1 MPLSA
6 GNNTDP
12 APWTATLIRKG
23 STSISGPLARTIGG
37 KRYRFST
44 WNDSHKRVRDITVSS
59 NTSLT
64 ATYVPDAPDSCAAVT
79 TNSPKHVAIAE
90 RSSGNED
97 ADWFSFHI
105 GHQRDVRITL
115 DNLPVKGRLDL
126 YKSCSNRVASSNN
139 AGKQA
144 ETLKRHLS
152 KGTYRIRVT
161 SPDNGWSASPYSL
174 LIKPLPR

>member
-1 MPLSA
+1 M
-6 GNNTDP
+6 
-12 APWTATLIRKG
+12 
-23 STSISGPLARTIGG
+23 
-37 KRYRFST
+37 
-44 WNDSHKRVRDITVSS
+44 
-59 NTSLT
+59 
-64 ATYVPDAPDSCAAVT
+64 T
-79 TNSPKHVAIAE
+79 TNSPKQVAIAE
-90 RSSGNED
+90 RSSGNDD
-97 ADWFSFHI
+97 ADWFEFHI

-139 AGKQA
+139 PGKQA